1 MFNFCILFQFFSKF
15 ISGPKNAKELVLNV
29 HFEMRETETG
39 VTTVTK
45 INYNKDSIEI
55 TATYS
60 PSELEDRTESVINVD
75 VSRHS
80 YFF

>member
-1 MFNFCILFQFFSKF
+1 M
-15 ISGPKNAKELVLNV
+15 NV

-60 PSELEDRTESVINVD
+60 PLELEDKTENSINVE
-75 VSRHS
+75 VR
-80 YFF
+80 F